1 MIRKSM
7 LPTALLAVLFMFT
20 ATSTQ
25 AQQGPPAGGGG
36 GRGGGAAGGQGGGA
50 ARGAGGRGGG
60 APATTMI
67 KPGLFMISGI
77 GQGATVVVRVTDDGL
92 VLANTGPLG
101 DANNTALMDQI
112 KTISDK
118 PIKYAVVGD
127 VHQDKSGGTGFLIKN
142 GVQVI
147 GHVNEKEGLKTYTNA
162 AGTPEAPNVTFDKDY
177 SIKLGNKEVAH
188 VYYFG
193 KASTNG
199 DAFVYFPDLK
209 VVTMGDV
216 FQNGMNC
223 DYAQGGSM
231 IEWPKTLEAVM
242 KLDIDTVIPN
252 RGNPGTKADLQP
264 AHDRIAKIDA
274 VAIDLVKKGTPK
286 DMLLA
291 QINAAD
297 ATLMVNAFLNMNAQQ
312 RLDAFY
318 EEVSKAAK

>member
-1 MIRKSM
+1 MFRKVWI
-7 LPTALLAVLFMFT
+7 AIILAISASLV
-20 ATSTQ
+20 AA
-25 AQQGPPAGGGG
+25 AQRGGG
-36 GRGGGAAGGQGGGA
+36 GRGGT
-50 ARGAGGRGGG
+50 
-60 APATTMI
+60 PTTTMI

-77 GQGATVVVRVTDDGL
+77 GGAASVVVRVTDEGL
-92 VLANTGPLG
+92 VLANTGVLG
-101 DANNTALMDQI
+101 DQNIQQLMDMI
-112 KTISDK
+112 KMISDK
-118 PIKYAVVGD
+118 PVKYAVVGD
-127 VHQDKSGGTGFLIKN
+127 VHQDKSGGTGAFLKA

-216 FQNGMNC
+216 FQQGMNC

-231 IEWPKTLEAVM
+231 IEWPRTLDAVM
-242 KLDIDTVIPN
+242 KLDIDMVIPN
-252 RGNPGTKADLQP
+252 RGNPATKADLQT
-264 AHDRIAKIDA
+264 ARDRVAKIDTI
-274 VAIDLVKKGTPK
+274 AIDLVKKGTPK
-286 DMLLA
+286 DQLLA

-297 ATLMVNAFLNMNAQQ
+297 STLNVNAFLNINAAM

-318 EEVSKAAK
+318 DELQKAAK

>member
-1 MIRKSM
+1 MRKTYSM
-7 LPTALLAVLFMFT
+7 MTLLVVTLLA
-20 ATSTQ
+20 ATTVID
-25 AQQGPPAGGGG
+25 AQQAPAAAGQGDRGGG
-36 GRGGGAAGGQGGGA
+36 GR
-50 ARGAGGRGGG
+50 RGGRGG
-60 APATTMI
+60 PPMTTMV

-77 GQGATVVVRVTDDGL
+77 GGSASVVVRVTGDGL
-92 VLANTGPLG
+92 VLANTGVLG
-101 DANNTALMDQI
+101 DQNIQQLMDMI
-112 KTISDK
+112 KMISDK

-127 VHQDKSGGTGFLIKN
+127 VHQDKSGGTGAFVKA

-193 KASTNG
+193 KAATNG

-209 VVTMGDV
+209 VITMGDV
-216 FQNGMNC
+216 FQRGMNC

-231 IEWPKTLEAVM
+231 LEWPKTLDAVL

-252 RGNPGTKADLQP
+252 RGDPATKADLE
-264 AHDRIAKIDA
+264 AARDRVAKIDSI
-274 VAIDLVKKGTPK
+274 AIDLVKKGTPK
-286 DMLLA
+286 DQLLA

-297 ATLMVNAFLNMNAQQ
+297 STLNVNGFLNINAQM

-318 EEVSKAAK
+318 DELQKAAK

>member
-1 MIRKSM
+1 MFSKARIEM
-7 LPTALLAVLFMFT
+7 LGMLLAAAVST
-20 ATSTQ
+20 AVSPIH
-25 AQQGPPAGGGG
+25 AQQAPARGGGG
-36 GRGGGAAGGQGGGA
+36 GRGGT
-50 ARGAGGRGGG
+50 
-60 APATTMI
+60 PTTTMI

-77 GQGATVVVRVTDDGL
+77 GGSASVLVRVTDDGL
-92 VLANTGPLG
+92 VLANIQQ
-101 DANNTALMDQI
+101 LMDMI
-112 KTISDK
+112 KMISDK

-127 VHQDKSGGTGFLIKN
+127 VHQDKSGGTGAFLKA

-177 SIKLGNKEVAH
+177 SVKLGNKEVAH

-199 DAFVYFPDLK
+199 DAFVVFPDLK

-216 FQNGMNC
+216 FQQGMNC
-223 DYAQGGSM
+223 DYAQGGSL
-231 IEWPKTLEAVM
+231 IEWPKTLEAVL

-252 RGNPGTKADLQP
+252 RGNPATKADLQ
-264 AHDRIAKIDA
+264 AARDRVAKIDS

-286 DMLLA
+286 DQLLA

-297 ATLMVNAFLNMNAQQ
+297 STLNVNGFLNINAQM

>member
-1 MIRKSM
+1 VV
-7 LPTALLAVLFMFT
+7 TFLA
-20 ATSTQ
+20 ATTVID
-25 AQQGPPAGGGG
+25 AQQAPAAAGQGDRGGG
-36 GRGGGAAGGQGGGA
+36 GR
-50 ARGAGGRGGG
+50 RGGRGG
-60 APATTMI
+60 PPMTTMV

-77 GQGATVVVRVTDDGL
+77 GGSASVVVRVTGDGL
-92 VLANTGPLG
+92 VLANTGVLG
-101 DANNTALMDQI
+101 DQNIQQLMDMI
-112 KTISDK
+112 KMISDK

-127 VHQDKSGGTGFLIKN
+127 VHQDKSGGTGAFVKA

-193 KASTNG
+193 KAATNG

-209 VVTMGDV
+209 VITMGDV
-216 FQNGMNC
+216 FQRGMNC

-231 IEWPKTLEAVM
+231 IEWPKTLDAVL

-252 RGNPGTKADLQP
+252 RGDPATKADLE
-264 AHDRIAKIDA
+264 AARDRVAKIDSI
-274 VAIDLVKKGTPK
+274 AIDLVKKGTPK
-286 DMLLA
+286 DQLLA

-297 ATLMVNAFLNMNAQQ
+297 STLNVNGFLNINAQM

-318 EEVSKAAK
+318 DELQKAAK

>member
-1 MIRKSM
+1 MFRRISIAMILGLMCVVSAAMARQ
-7 LPTALLAVLFMFT
+7 
-20 ATSTQ
+20 Q
-25 AQQGPPAGGGG
+25 APAGADGARGGGRGQRGGGG
-36 GRGGGAAGGQGGGA
+36 GRGGT
-50 ARGAGGRGGG
+50 
-60 APATTMI
+60 PTTTMI

-77 GQGATVVVRVTDDGL
+77 GGSASVIVRVTDDGL
-92 VLANTGPLG
+92 VLANTGVLG
-101 DANNTALMDQI
+101 DQNYETLMNMI
-112 KTISDK
+112 KMISDK
-118 PIKYAVVGD
+118 PIKYAVIGD
-127 VHQDKSGGTGFLIKN
+127 VHQDKSGGAGPMIKA

-162 AGTPEAPNVTFDKDY
+162 AGTPEPPNVTFDKDY
-177 SIKLGNKEVAH
+177 SIKLNNKEVAH

-216 FQNGMNC
+216 FQQGMNC
-223 DYAQGGSM
+223 DYAQGGSLV
-231 IEWPKTLEAVM
+231 EWPKTLDAVM

-252 RGNPGTKADLQP
+252 RGNPATKADLQ
-264 AHDRIAKIDA
+264 AARDRVAKIDS

-286 DMLLA
+286 EQLLA

-297 ATLMVNAFLNMNAQQ
+297 STLNVNGFLNINAAM

-318 EEVSKAAK
+318 EELQKAAK

>member
-1 MIRKSM
+1 MFRNKWIAVI
-7 LPTALLAVLFMFT
+7 LATAVMPLAAM
-20 ATSTQ
+20 
-25 AQQGPPAGGGG
+25 AQRGGGGG
-36 GRGGGAAGGQGGGA
+36 GRGAAT
-50 ARGAGGRGGG
+50 
-60 APATTMI
+60 PTTMMI
-67 KPGLFMISGI
+67 KPGLFAVSGI
-77 GQGATVVVRVTDDGL
+77 GGSATVLVRVTDDGL
-92 VLANTGPLG
+92 VLANTGILG
-101 DANNTALMDQI
+101 DQNFQTLMDQI

-127 VHQDKSGGTGFLIKN
+127 VHQDKSGGTGALIKM

-177 SIKLGNKEVAH
+177 SVKLGNKEVAH

-216 FQNGMNC
+216 FQQGMNC

-231 IEWPKTLEAVM
+231 VEWPKTLDAVM

-252 RGNPGTKADLQP
+252 RGNPATKADLQ
-264 AHDRIAKIDA
+264 AARDRVAKIDA
-274 VAIDLVKKGTPK
+274 AGIDLVKKGTPK
-286 DMLLA
+286 DQLLA
-291 QINAAD
+291 QINATD
-297 ATLMVNAFLNMNAQQ
+297 STLNVNGFLNINAAM

-318 EEVSKAAK
+318 AELQNAAK

>member
-1 MIRKSM
+1 MI
-7 LPTALLAVLFMFT
+7 LALMCTVLA
-20 ATSTQ
+20 A
-25 AQQGPPAGGGG
+25 AQGRGG
-36 GRGGGAAGGQGGGA
+36 GRGGT
-50 ARGAGGRGGG
+50 
-60 APATTMI
+60 PTTTMI

-77 GQGATVVVRVTDDGL
+77 GGSASVLVRVTDDGL
-92 VLANTGPLG
+92 VLANTGVLG
-101 DANNTALMDQI
+101 DQNFQQLMDMI
-112 KTISDK
+112 KMISDK

-127 VHQDKSGGTGFLIKN
+127 VHQDKSGGTGPMVKA

-162 AGTPEAPNVTFDKDY
+162 AGTPDPPNVTFDKDY
-177 SIKLGNKEVAH
+177 SIKLNNKEVAH

-216 FQNGMNC
+216 FQQGMNC

-231 IEWPKTLEAVM
+231 IEWPKTLDAVM

-252 RGNPGTKADLQP
+252 RGNPATKADLQ
-264 AHDRIAKIDA
+264 AARDR
-274 VAIDLVKKGTPK
+274 VARINSVGIDLVKKGTPK
-286 DMLLA
+286 DQLLA

-297 ATLMVNAFLNMNAQQ
+297 STLNVNGFLNLNAAM

-318 EEVSKAAK
+318 AELQNAAK

>member
-1 MIRKSM
+1 MFRKISM
-7 LPTALLAVLFMFT
+7 ATILALMCVSLA
-20 ATSTQ
+20 A
-25 AQQGPPAGGGG
+25 AGQ
-36 GRGGGAAGGQGGGA
+36 RGG
-50 ARGAGGRGGG
+50 GGRGGG
-60 APATTMI
+60 APATTMV

-77 GQGATVVVRVTDDGL
+77 GGSASVLVRVTDDGL
-92 VLANTGPLG
+92 VLANTGVLG
-101 DANNTALMDQI
+101 DQNIQQLMDQI
-112 KTISDK
+112 KMISDK

-127 VHQDKSGGTGFLIKN
+127 VHQDKSGGTGAFLKA

-162 AGTPEAPNVTFDKDY
+162 AGTPEPPNVTFDKDY
-177 SIKLGNKEVAH
+177 SIRLGNKEVAH

-216 FQNGMNC
+216 YQQGMNC

-231 IEWPKTLEAVM
+231 IEWPKTLDAVM

-252 RGNPGTKADLQP
+252 RGNPATKADLQ
-264 AHDRIAKIDA
+264 AARDRVAKIDSI
-274 VAIDLVKKGTPK
+274 AIDLVKKGTPK
-286 DMLLA
+286 DQLLA

-297 ATLMVNAFLNMNAQQ
+297 STLNVNGFLNINAQM

-318 EEVSKAAK
+318 EELQKAAK

>member
-1 MIRKSM
+1 MILGLMCVVSAAMARQ
-7 LPTALLAVLFMFT
+7 
-20 ATSTQ
+20 Q
-25 AQQGPPAGGGG
+25 APAGADGARGGGRGQRGGGG
-36 GRGGGAAGGQGGGA
+36 GRGGT
-50 ARGAGGRGGG
+50 
-60 APATTMI
+60 PTTTMI

-77 GQGATVVVRVTDDGL
+77 GGSASVIVRVTDDGL
-92 VLANTGPLG
+92 VLANTGVLG
-101 DANNTALMDQI
+101 DQNYETLMNMI
-112 KTISDK
+112 KMISDK
-118 PIKYAVVGD
+118 PIKYAVIGD
-127 VHQDKSGGTGFLIKN
+127 VHQDKSGGAGPMIKA

-162 AGTPEAPNVTFDKDY
+162 AGTPEPPNVTFDKDY
-177 SIKLGNKEVAH
+177 SIKLNNKEVAH

-216 FQNGMNC
+216 FQQGMNC
-223 DYAQGGSM
+223 DYAQGGSLV
-231 IEWPKTLEAVM
+231 EWPKTLDAVM

-252 RGNPGTKADLQP
+252 RGNPATKADLQ
-264 AHDRIAKIDA
+264 AARDRVAKIDS

-286 DMLLA
+286 EQLLA

-297 ATLMVNAFLNMNAQQ
+297 STLNVNGFLNINAAM

-318 EEVSKAAK
+318 EELQKAAK